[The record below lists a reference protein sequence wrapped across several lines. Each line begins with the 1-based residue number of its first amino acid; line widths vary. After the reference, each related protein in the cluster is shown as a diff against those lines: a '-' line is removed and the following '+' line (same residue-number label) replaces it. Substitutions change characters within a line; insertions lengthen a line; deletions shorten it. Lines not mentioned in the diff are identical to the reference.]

1 MAASQI
7 PAEYREIVY
16 FMEEGIPFN
25 KHLGL
30 VVEHLEPGKCRLK
43 LPWKEHFIGDAMR
56 PALHGGVT
64 SAMLDVAGGCA
75 CFTMI
80 KLPESRLS
88 TVDLRID
95 YLLPGPPK
103 DLFVTAEV
111 IRMGNRVATVTM
123 ELRAGSPESEDII
136 ATGRGV
142 YSVRRAE

>member
-1 MAASQI
+1 MES
-7 PAEYREIVY
+7 PKFPTKYAEIIY

-30 VVEHLEPGKCRLK
+30 VVEHLEHGKCRLR
-43 LPWKEHFIGDAMR
+43 LPWKEHFIGDVMR

-64 SAMLDVAGGCA
+64 SAVLDVAGGCA

-103 DLFVTAEV
+103 DLFITAEV
-111 IRMGNRVATVTM
+111 IRMGNRVATATM
-123 ELRAGSPESEDII
+123 ELRAESSESEDVI